1 MLKAE
6 LALQLEDSVF
16 WTDSTS
22 VLKYVSN
29 EDRRFHTFVANR
41 ISTIRETSEPSQW
54 RHVGSKDNP
63 ADDAS
68 RGMKVSN
75 FLKNSR
81 WIEGPAFLWKHEEDW
96 PKTVLDIS
104 VDSND
109 QEVRKEV
116 TANVVG
122 VCDVSSPTDQL
133 IGYFLTGEGSKQQLP
148 GSSG

>member
-6 LALQLEDSVF
+6 FNFQLEDSVI

-22 VLKYVSN
+22 VLKYINN
-29 EDRRFHTFVANR
+29 EDRRFHTFVANK

-63 ADDAS
+63 ADDS
-68 RGMKVSN
+68 LRGMKVSD

-81 WIEGPAFLWKHEEDW
+81 WIEGPEFLWRHEEDW
-96 PKTVLDIS
+96 PKTVLDVT

-109 QEVRKEV
+109 EEVKKEA
-116 TANVVG
+116 TANAISV
-122 VCDVSSPTDQL
+122 
-133 IGYFLTGEGSKQQLP
+133 
-148 GSSG
+148 